1 MSHSPQS
8 KARRVV
14 DRRLDRAER
23 VLPRLFGDWLHHLRH
38 PSASWV
44 RVPLGMLL
52 VCGGLLGFLPVLG
65 FWMLPLGVLLLS
77 LDIAM
82 LRRPTARAIVS
93 GERHWR
99 RFRRS
104 RRAN

>member
-1 MSHSPQS
+1 MIA
-8 KARRVV
+8 ARRAMLVGAALHEAETK
-14 DRRLDRAER
+14 RGERLGQQ
-23 VLPRLFGDWLHHLRH
+23 L
-38 PSASWV
+38 
-44 RVPLGMLL
+44 LL
-52 VCGGLLGFLPVLG
+52 VGVE
-65 FWMLPLGVLLLS
+65 LPLGLLLLS

-99 RFRRS
+99 RFRRN